1 MKQSLMFYQILFL
14 TKIICDNQD
23 LPWMICHIKNLILY
37 NDICKTFARG
47 KNSLFFEEFTK
58 LFKLIYPNSST
69 KLFKA
74 CVGYFLTIFFSPNYS
89 PSKSMK
95 NVFLFHLKSSFR
107 SRDIQIFV
115 FFPFLST
122 LSRLKRTNGSGIIY
136 DAMNWLA

>member
-74 CVGYFLTIFFSPNYS
+74 YVGCFLTNFFFT
-89 PSKSMK
+89 K
-95 NVFLFHLKSSFR
+95 L
-107 SRDIQIFV
+107 
-115 FFPFLST
+115 
-122 LSRLKRTNGSGIIY
+122 
-136 DAMNWLA
+136 

>member
-74 CVGYFLTIFFSPNYS
+74 CVGCFLTNFF
-89 PSKSMK
+89 
-95 NVFLFHLKSSFR
+95 FH
-107 SRDIQIFV
+107 QIIA
-115 FFPFLST
+115 LQN
-122 LSRLKRTNGSGIIY
+122 L
-136 DAMNWLA
+136 